1 MDTVN
6 FPCAASGAPQRA
18 KLDNSKSA
26 RYNVHY
32 SNSNEVKRRCQALAL
47 PLHWINVN
55 SILENEMIKVVDTKV
70 QAAQLDHAY
79 RKLIA
84 SSKPNDLLAIARGNG
99 IGAYLWSRPV
109 EALLT
114 QGGWNAE
121 NLDEDKVD
129 VYLPSVMSSLPRD
142 NNGVNLDLKYC
153 KWWLKDLG
161 IADVNLDG
169 ISPRLSGA
177 RRDRAIERLLLSSTS
192 VIEALRVELMNEVPD
207 VLEDIENALESY
219 QGLPSRFEK
228 SDQIALN
235 DQQPCLF

>member
-1 MDTVN
+1 
-6 FPCAASGAPQRA
+6 
-18 KLDNSKSA
+18 
-26 RYNVHY
+26 
-32 SNSNEVKRRCQALAL
+32 
-47 PLHWINVN
+47 
-55 SILENEMIKVVDTKV
+55 MIKVVDTKV

-161 IADVNLDG
+161 IVDVNLNG
-169 ISPRLSGA
+169 VSPRLSGA
-177 RRDRAIERLLLSSTS
+177 RKDRAIERLLLSSTS

-219 QGLPSRFEK
+219 QGLPSRFEM